1 MNCCRSTNYLEFFFN
16 NLFLIQTSNILAKV
30 FFGPKLTGQ
39 LMVTMRMAQE
49 KFRSR
54 QFFEGKT
61 TPLVFHHIQISQQSV
76 GTGIGSDILRVTRNL
91 FSQAEKKISLGRP
104 LSSFEGLPM
113 VRGQL
118 VIKNLPL
125 NGPSFSGQNQ
135 NPKVLFELN
144 VGQGKFGIKN
154 PLKIVVVDGA
164 KVHAQIY

>member
-1 MNCCRSTNYLEFFFN
+1 
-16 NLFLIQTSNILAKV
+16 
-30 FFGPKLTGQ
+30 
-39 LMVTMRMAQE
+39 MVKMRMTQE

-54 QFFEGKT
+54 QFFKGKT
-61 TPLVFHHIQISQQSV
+61 TPLVLHHIQISQQSV

-104 LSSFEGLPM
+104 LSSFKGLPM

-164 KVHAQIY
+164 KVHAQIYCINAVTPGDWSKPKSEKKVFSLIALCTFKKFPKIKSKK